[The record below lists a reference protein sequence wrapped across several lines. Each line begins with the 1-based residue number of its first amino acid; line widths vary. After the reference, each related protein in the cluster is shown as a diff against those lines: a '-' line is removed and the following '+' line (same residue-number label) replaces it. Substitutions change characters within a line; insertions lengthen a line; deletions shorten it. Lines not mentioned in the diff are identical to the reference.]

1 MDNELIEIVHYAK
14 SVYGLDISMYDDSF
28 LTQSTEKRFA
38 ATGTTTISEYIRF
51 VSDNPDEAVI
61 LFRSLNITHTEFFRN
76 FLSFAHLEQW
86 ILPSLLADK
95 SDNSELRVW
104 SAGCSSGQEAYSL
117 AMLVENLQMKT
128 SRQLRYRIIAT
139 DISESALLQGIKGE
153 YSESDIQRIR
163 VQDVKEYFIRTGAT
177 YTVCDSLKNHVS
189 FSSYDLLDSR
199 SSYPQESIF
208 GNFDLVVCSNM
219 LFYYKPDYQYDIVK
233 KLINSMDK
241 SGYLVTG
248 ETERHT
254 IEKFSELYQ
263 VAPPSPIYKLRRC
276 MR

>member
-1 MDNELIEIVHYAK
+1 MDNKSIEIVQVVK
-14 SVYGLDISMYDDSF
+14 SVYGLDISQYDDSF
-28 LTQSTEKRFA
+28 LTQSTEKRVA
-38 ATGTTTISEYIRF
+38 ATGTTTISEYMQF
-51 VSDNPDEAVI
+51 VSDNPDEVAI

-76 FLSFAHLEQW
+76 SLSFAHLEQW
-86 ILPSLLADK
+86 ILPSLLAAK

-117 AMLVENLQMKT
+117 AMLVENLHIKK

-139 DISESALLQGIKGE
+139 DICESALLHGIKGE
-153 YSESDIQRIR
+153 YSENDIQNIR
-163 VQDVKEYFIRTGAT
+163 VKDLKEFFIKTGET
-177 YTVCDSLKNHVS
+177 YTVCDHLKNQVS
-189 FSSYDLLDSR
+189 FSSYDLLDNR

-219 LFYYKPDYQYDIVK
+219 LFYYKPNHQHDIVK

-241 SGYLVTG
+241 GGYLITG

-254 IEKFSELYQ
+254 IEKFRELYQ

-276 MR
+276 MK

>member
-1 MDNELIEIVHYAK
+1 MDNELIEIVRYAK

-38 ATGTTTISEYIRF
+38 ATGTATISEYIRF

-86 ILPSLLADK
+86 ILPSLLAGK

-117 AMLVENLQMKT
+117 AMLVENLHMKT

-139 DISESALLQGIKGE
+139 DISESVLLQGIKGE

-219 LFYYKPDYQYDIVK
+219 LFYYKPDYQNDIVK

-248 ETERHT
+248 EAERPT